1 MKLYN
6 FTQFVNEMLITEGGN
21 AIEDARPLT
30 QSEVI
35 DTYKWVEKNIFPL
48 LGLDGEGVDAS
59 PIGSYGKKSDDA
71 TSGDID
77 VAISIDKIAGVNGI
91 SLEDVLDF
99 VDEKLRSKGYS
110 TTKASGFNQVSI
122 GVPVA
127 GKKNEGTAQVDL
139 MLSGNLDWSKF
150 MYYSPN
156 FRESESKYK
165 GMYRNTLMMS
175 IVSEMFKEVT
185 KSTDKGEVEQ
195 YKQYVIRL
203 EKGIYQV
210 EKTFMGKKGSLVKTA
225 SLLHDQDKFIT
236 STPDE
241 VVELAFGKDVK
252 PAQVMTFENAWSL
265 FESPSFPHKDK
276 RDAILKRFKAYILA
290 SKMPVPTEVE
300 VAYPGLF

>member
-1 MKLYN
+1 
-6 FTQFVNEMLITEGGN
+6 
-21 AIEDARPLT
+21 
-30 QSEVI
+30 
-35 DTYKWVEKNIFPL
+35 
-48 LGLDGEGVDAS
+48 
-59 PIGSYGKKSDDA
+59 
-71 TSGDID
+71 
-77 VAISIDKIAGVNGI
+77 
-91 SLEDVLDF
+91 
-99 VDEKLRSKGYS
+99 
-110 TTKASGFNQVSI
+110 
-122 GVPVA
+122 
-127 GKKNEGTAQVDL
+127 
-139 MLSGNLDWSKF
+139 
-150 MYYSPN
+150 
-156 FRESESKYK
+156 
-165 GMYRNTLMMS
+165 
-175 IVSEMFKEVT
+175 MFKEVT